1 MVIVAEQLNIVSIG
15 DGRLARHMRRD
26 FQHLGLNHA
35 DLVKTHGGGAARSG
49 ARAVRHARA
58 PGDQRPHNFRL
69 FSIFSRL
76 IRRTAAFSAPAGVP
90 NPLIRLE
97 PDLEKRGL
105 APGVVSKL
113 SLSTTNHSSD

>member
-1 MVIVAEQLNIVSIG
+1 VVIVAEQPNIVLIG
-15 DGRLARHMRRD
+15 DGRLARHLRRH

-49 ARAVRHARA
+49 ARAVHARA
-58 PGDQRPHNFRL
+58 PGDQRPRNFRL

-76 IRRTAAFSAPAGVP
+76 IRRPAAFSAPAGVP

-105 APGVVSKL
+105 CPGVVSKR
-113 SLSTTNHSSD
+113 SLSTTNRSSN